1 MRYAKLFGLALVA
14 VFALGAV
21 MSGSASAQVW
31 EECSEHAS
39 VLEFQDE
46 LCSVPGPPN
55 NFGWTPITVAKL
67 VDSLGELLLEDTST
81 LLGASAVK
89 CHGIDHGTVGPGDKD
104 LISLIDAVECV
115 PEKVCEAPVT
125 AKAINLPWNTLLE
138 TVEGKIR
145 DKITAEVAG
154 KMIGWEVTCKTAFG
168 TMTDKCEAA
177 SNTTGMDNNVS
188 AGDVTALFDSKST
201 SAKCSLGNATSG
213 KVTGFDL
220 IIGLLPG
227 GGNLGI
233 RVH

>member
-1 MRYAKLFGLALVA
+1 MLRIQMIGLALVA
-14 VFALGAV
+14 AIAFGVIA
-21 MSGSASAQVW
+21 SASASAAVW
-31 EECSEHAS
+31 EECSEHAT

-46 LCSVPGPPN
+46 LCGVAGPPN
-55 NFGWTPITVAKL
+55 NFGWTEITAAKL

-115 PEKVCEAPVT
+115 PEKVCKAPVT

-154 KMIGWEVTCKTAFG
+154 KNIGWEVTCSTIAG
-168 TMTDKCEAA
+168 TMTDKCESA
-177 SNTTGMDNNVS
+177 STTTGMDNNTS
-188 AGDVTALFDSKST
+188 AGDVTALFDAKSNKA
-201 SAKCSLGNATSG
+201 SCSLGNATSG
-213 KVTGFDL
+213 VVTGFDL
-220 IIGLLPG
+220 ITGLLPG

>member
-46 LCSVPGPPN
+46 LCGVPGPPD

-67 VDSLGELLLEDTST
+67 SDGLGELLLEDTST

-89 CHGIDHGTVGPGDKD
+89 CHSIDHGKVGPGDKG
-104 LISLIDAVECV
+104 LISSINLDECV
-115 PEKVCEAPVT
+115 PEKICQAPIT
-125 AKAINLPWNTLLE
+125 AKIINLPWSTLLE

-145 DKITAEVAG
+145 DKITSEIAG
-154 KMIGWEVTCKTAFG
+154 KNIGWELTCKTIGG
-168 TMTDKCEAA
+168 TMTDKCETA
-177 SNTTGMDNNVS
+177 STTMGMDNNTTS
-188 AGDVTALFDSKST
+188 GDVKELVDSLST
-201 SAKCSLGNATSG
+201 TVKCSLGNATSG
-213 KVTGFDL
+213 HVTGFYL
-220 IIGLLPG
+220 ITGLLPSG
-227 GGNLGI
+227 GDLGI
-233 RVH
+233 RVR